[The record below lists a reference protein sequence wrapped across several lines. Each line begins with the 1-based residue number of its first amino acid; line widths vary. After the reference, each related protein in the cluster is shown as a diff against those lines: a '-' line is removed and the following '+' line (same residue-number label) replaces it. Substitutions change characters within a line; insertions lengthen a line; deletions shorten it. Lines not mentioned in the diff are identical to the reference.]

1 MRLMQQDVV
10 SFVLFLHRVVHPKLA
25 RDFMQ
30 LPDQINRANAFYTV
44 SLLHLGAHRCNTL
57 NQTLRAQ
64 HNTKT
69 PENRPFIQALSVV
82 ARARG
87 SPEGAYPASR

>member
-1 MRLMQQDVV
+1 MSRLDAMVATCRDLLHLVSTCRDLPHLASPCLDMSRLMRLMQQDVV

-44 SLLHLGAHRCNTL
+44 SFILVLLGA
-57 NQTLRAQ
+57 
-64 HNTKT
+64 
-69 PENRPFIQALSVV
+69 PS
-82 ARARG
+82 
-87 SPEGAYPASR
+87 